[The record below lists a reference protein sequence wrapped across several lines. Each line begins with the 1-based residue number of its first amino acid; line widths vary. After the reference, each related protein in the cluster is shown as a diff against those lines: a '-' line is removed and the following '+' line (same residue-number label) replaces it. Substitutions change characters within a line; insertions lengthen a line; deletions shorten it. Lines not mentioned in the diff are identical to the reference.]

1 MGWGSRPSASRG
13 ALPPRPP
20 PLLLLLLLLLPPPP
34 TQALAPRISL
44 PLGERWGDP
53 AGARAGV
60 GGRGGGWE
68 VPVRRLP

>member
-1 MGWGSRPSASRG
+1 MGRGSRPSISRG

-20 PLLLLLLLLLPPPP
+20 PLLLLLLLLLPP

-60 GGRGGGWE
+60 GGRGGGQE